1 MYFDSVEEGT
11 ASSPIVADMGVK
23 VVFSL
28 NALALL
34 VLGIFPNGLFALC
47 AAAFS

>member
-1 MYFDSVEEGT
+1 MYFDSAEED
-11 ASSPIVADMGVK
+11 AVSAPIVADLDVR

-34 VLGIFPNGLFALC
+34 VLGIFPNGLLALC
-47 AAAFS
+47 AAAFN